1 MKEEDLDEIIDNLE
15 NAEFN
20 NEEEDMNIIEE
31 EEEKKPIKNNN
42 KLLIGCFI
50 IIGIL
55 LLIIILFICGVFKS
69 GGSESKEPKPGKET
83 PIEVNDKTEKL
94 TIADYSSSILNDNYV
109 LLTDG
114 TNSYITDYD
123 GNVVYQ
129 LEGTDEV
136 HHFGKVNYLAN
147 IKDGKIVIRR
157 IDKDMFVDVLVESKD
172 NFSSYLFDDNN
183 TLIGIYK
190 NNGNSYDLYLIENN
204 STREIQLKNKVL
216 NPEDMIIY
224 AGRYVTVIEDTKYGV
239 YDIKDNKYT
248 IPASYEYI
256 KYLNGDRFVALKN
269 NKLGLIDKNNN
280 VLLEFKYDAIDYSN
294 GLYFAGNGDTLN
306 VLNNNL
312 VEFNDKIMVGNLQ
325 KYTIRYTPGYVAPFR
340 LMNYKDYVIVFNNN
354 KISIVNKEG
363 KITELDYSYAKVL
376 YNYLVLNKDGSK
388 IVALYDSKLNKVQE
402 FDGKTEASY
411 LVDSASIYLDT
422 NFLLDNKLYDMKTGS
437 YKFAVNTLN
446 RSYKGYTVTIT
457 VDSNIHNCN
466 AIVKLEET
474 EIGSIQNIDLLAF
487 LKADNNGIKVTNNYF
502 ILSVGERNLIIKI

>member
-31 EEEKKPIKNNN
+31 EEEKKSIKNNN

-83 PIEVNDKTEKL
+83 PIEVDDKTEKL
-94 TIADYSSSILNDNYV
+94 SIVDYASEILNDYYV

-114 TNSYITDYD
+114 SNSYITDYD
-123 GNVVYQ
+123 GNVVYK
-129 LEGTDEV
+129 LEENDEV
-136 HHFGKVNYLAN
+136 HNFGKINYLTN
-147 IKDGKIVIRR
+147 IKDGKVVIRR
-157 IDKDMFVDVLVESKD
+157 IDKDKFVDVLVESKD
-172 NFSSYLFDDNN
+172 NFSSYLYDDNN
-183 TLIGIYK
+183 TVIGIYK

-216 NPEDMIIY
+216 NPEDMIIH
-224 AGRYVTVIEDTKYGV
+224 AGRYAMVKEDSKYGV
-239 YDIKDNKYT
+239 YDVKDNKYI
-248 IPASYEYI
+248 IPASYDYI
-256 KYLNGDRFVALKN
+256 KYLTGDRFVALN
-269 NKLGLIDKNNN
+269 NNNLGLIGTNNK
-280 VLLEFKYDAIDYSN
+280 VLLEFEYDAIDYSN
-294 GLYFAGNGDTLN
+294 GLYFAGRGDMLS
-306 VLNNNL
+306 VLNNDL

-325 KYTIRYTPGYVAPFR
+325 RYTIRYTPGYVAPFR
-340 LMNYKDYVIVFNNN
+340 LMNYKDYVVVFNNG
-354 KISIVNKEG
+354 KLSIVNKEG

-376 YNYLVLNKDGSK
+376 YNYLVLNKENSK

-402 FDGKTEASY
+402 FDGKTESPY
-411 LVDSASIYLDT
+411 LIDSASIYLDN
-422 NFLLDNKLYDMKTGS
+422 NFLLDNKLYDMKTGA
-437 YKFAVNTLN
+437 YKFAINTLN

-457 VDSNIHNCN
+457 VDGNVHNCN
-466 AIVKLEET
+466 AVVKLEET

-502 ILSVGERNLIIKI
+502 ILSVGERSLIIKI